1 MSEKRKLLVATGN
14 PGKMREVSHILKGLP
29 FRVLSL
35 QDLGMSMTVEET
47 GATFADNAI
56 LKASAYC
63 ASAGI
68 LTMADDSGLVVDALD
83 GRPGVLSARYG
94 GEGLTDPQRV
104 ELLLRELEDVP
115 WEKRTARFRCVIAL
129 AWPDGQ
135 VETVEG
141 DRRGCDPVRTR
152 GLQRLRLRPYL
163 PSAGK
168 ELHHGPAFHVR
179 KEPHQPPGTGRP
191 EGCGTSYED
200 THDGLLEG
208 IFGIAEYRN
217 HARIEG

>member
-47 GATFADNAI
+47 GATFAENAI

-63 ASAGI
+63 ASAGL

-94 GEGLTDPQRV
+94 GEGLSDPQRV

-141 DRRGCDPVRTR
+141 VVEGVI
-152 GLQRLRLRPYL
+152 QY
-163 PSAGK
+163 
-168 ELHHGPAFHVR
+168 E
-179 KEPHQPPGTGRP
+179 P
-191 EGCGTSYED
+191 EGCNGFGYDPIFHLPERGCTTAQLSTSEKNRIS
-200 THDGLLEG
+200 HRGQAVRKAAELLMKTRT
-208 IFGIAEYRN
+208 A
-217 HARIEG
+217 AS

>member
-1 MSEKRKLLVATGN
+1 MSEKRNLLVATGN
-14 PGKMREVSHILKGLP
+14 PGKMREVSHILNGLP
-29 FRVLSL
+29 FRVLSF

-47 GATFADNAI
+47 GATFAENAI

-63 ASAGI
+63 ASAGM

-104 ELLLRELEDVP
+104 ELLLRELEGVP

-129 AWPDGQ
+129 TWPGGQ

-141 DRRGCDPVRTR
+141 VVEGVI
-152 GLQRLRLRPYL
+152 QY
-163 PSAGK
+163 
-168 ELHHGPAFHVR
+168 E
-179 KEPHQPPGTGRP
+179 P
-191 EGCGTSYED
+191 EGCNGFGYDPIFHLPERVCTTAQLSTSDKNRISHRGQAVRKAAE
-200 THDGLLEG
+200 LLMKTRT
-208 IFGIAEYRN
+208 A
-217 HARIEG
+217 AS

>member
-1 MSEKRKLLVATGN
+1 MAMSEKRNLLVATGN

-29 FRVLSL
+29 FQVLSL
-35 QDLGMSMTVEET
+35 QDFGMSMTVEET
-47 GATFADNAI
+47 GATFAENAV

-63 ASAGI
+63 ASAGM

-104 ELLLRELEDVP
+104 ELLLRELEGVP

-129 AWPDGQ
+129 TWPGGQ

-141 DRRGCDPVRTR
+141 VVEGVI
-152 GLQRLRLRPYL
+152 QY
-163 PSAGK
+163 
-168 ELHHGPAFHVR
+168 E
-179 KEPHQPPGTGRP
+179 P
-191 EGCGTSYED
+191 EGCNGFGYDPIFHLPERGCTTAQLSTSDKNRISHRGQAVRKAAE
-200 THDGLLEG
+200 LLMKTRT
-208 IFGIAEYRN
+208 A
-217 HARIEG
+217 AS

>member
-63 ASAGI
+63 ASAGL

-94 GEGLTDPQRV
+94 GEGLSDPQRV
-104 ELLLRELEDVP
+104 ELLLRELEGVP

-129 AWPDGQ
+129 AWPDGK

-141 DRRGCDPVRTR
+141 AVEGVI
-152 GLQRLRLRPYL
+152 QY
-163 PSAGK
+163 
-168 ELHHGPAFHVR
+168 E
-179 KEPHQPPGTGRP
+179 P
-191 EGCGTSYED
+191 EGCNGFGYDPIFHLPERGCTTAQLSTSEKNRIS
-200 THDGLLEG
+200 HRGQAVRKAAELLMKTCT
-208 IFGIAEYRN
+208 A
-217 HARIEG
+217 AS

>member
-35 QDLGMSMTVEET
+35 QDLGVSMTVEET
-47 GATFADNAI
+47 GVTFAENAI

-63 ASAGI
+63 ASAGM
-68 LTMADDSGLVVDALD
+68 LTMADDSGLVIDALD

-115 WEKRTARFRCVIAL
+115 WEKRTARFCCVIAL
-129 AWPDGQ
+129 AWPGGR

-141 DRRGCDPVRTR
+141 TVEGVI
-152 GLQRLRLRPYL
+152 QY
-163 PSAGK
+163 
-168 ELHHGPAFHVR
+168 E
-179 KEPHQPPGTGRP
+179 P
-191 EGCGTSYED
+191 EGCNGFGYDPIFHLPDRSCTTAQLSTSDKNRISHRGQAVRKAAELLMK
-200 THDGLLEG
+200 THT
-208 IFGIAEYRN
+208 A
-217 HARIEG
+217 AS

>member
-1 MSEKRKLLVATGN
+1 MSEKRNLLVATGN

-141 DRRGCDPVRTR
+141 VVEGVI
-152 GLQRLRLRPYL
+152 QY
-163 PSAGK
+163 
-168 ELHHGPAFHVR
+168 E
-179 KEPHQPPGTGRP
+179 P
-191 EGCGTSYED
+191 EGCNGFGYDPIFHLPERDCTTAQLSTSEKNLIS
-200 THDGLLEG
+200 HRGQAVRKAAELLMKTRT
-208 IFGIAEYRN
+208 A
-217 HARIEG
+217 AS